1 MTRSSVTFSTIPF
14 LSKLLT
20 YKVHDVN
27 TANCVNNRRF
37 GASKPQESESKMNLL
52 LAAMGGFCYYSAS
65 QNFRPSQASG
75 GAMSRA
81 ITTLLT
87 ISVLTAM
94 GCSGGSLTTRE
105 KGAGI
110 GALGGAAAGGI
121 IGAATGH
128 AGAGAAIGGVLGL
141 GAGALVGDQLQG
153 QENKQKEQQK
163 AIDQQRVE
171 IEKNQALIEELRKR
185 NIEARET
192 SRGVMVNLPSV
203 NFEFDSADLT
213 RDGRSRV
220 NQIADII
227 RRDASNRR
235 ITVEGHASRESA
247 AQEAYNQRLSERRAN
262 TVADAL
268 ERSGVNGR
276 NVSAQGL
283 GTRAPIA
290 TNDTESGRQQN
301 RRVEVVI
308 EN

>member
-1 MTRSSVTFSTIPF
+1 MKAISNSFAGT
-14 LSKLLT
+14 LLLT
-20 YKVHDVN
+20 V
-27 TANCVNNRRF
+27 AILISGC
-37 GASKPQESESKMNLL
+37 A
-52 LAAMGGFCYYSAS
+52 GGE
-65 QNFRPSQASG
+65 
-75 GAMSRA
+75 
-81 ITTLLT
+81 LT
-87 ISVLTAM
+87 S
-94 GCSGGSLTTRE
+94 RE

-110 GALGGAAAGGI
+110 GALGGAAAGGL

-171 IEKNQALIEELRKR
+171 IEKNRALIEELRKR
-185 NIEARET
+185 NIDARET
-192 SRGVMVNLPSV
+192 SRGVTVNLPSV

-213 RDGRSRV
+213 GDGRSKV

-268 ERSGVNGR
+268 ERSGVNGK

-283 GTRAPIA
+283 GTRAPVA

-301 RRVEVVI
+301 RRVEVII